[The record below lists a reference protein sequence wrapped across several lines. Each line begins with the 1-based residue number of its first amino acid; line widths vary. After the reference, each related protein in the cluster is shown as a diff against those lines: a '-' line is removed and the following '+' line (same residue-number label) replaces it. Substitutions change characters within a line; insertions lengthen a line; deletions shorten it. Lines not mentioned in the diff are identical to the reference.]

1 MKETGRQ
8 FDLPG
13 GTDAQAGMRPHLN
26 QQFDR
31 CRRSRHFDFDEGG

>member
-1 MKETGRQ
+1 VKETSRS
-8 FDLPG
+8 FDLTG
-13 GTDAQAGMRPHLN
+13 GTDPQAGMRTHLN